1 MGKNVVIPLILLDRM
16 IELLE
21 CWDICDYDPETHFD
35 YANVLWALKLKKQND
50 IPRPSYSS
58 LVEDALSGQ
67 AREDARQHFL
77 DHHML
82 CDDAFFDGE
91 PF

>member
-21 CWDICDYDPETHFD
+21 CWDICEYGSEIRSD
-35 YANVLWALKLKKQND
+35 YADVLWALRLKKQG
-50 IPRPSYSS
+50 IVPRPSYSS
-58 LVEDALSGQ
+58 LVEDALSEQ
-67 AREDARQHFL
+67 AREHVRQHFL
-77 DHHML
+77 DRHML